1 MSLMRILRN
10 VVLSLVAVL
19 LIGGLLAA
27 WFLGPSLGIALRGAP
42 FFLFPPSPERYATV
56 VLDEAESRG
65 LYADDPAFADAR
77 AEAERV
83 AEQAGDVAETHET
96 LHAAL
101 QIAGGTHSHLI
112 PPGQVAAAEAAVPAE
127 PTVTRDESVVVATV
141 PAHNQAHDPQAYAD
155 TLARGLTDGDD
166 VCGAVVD
173 LRGNTGGDMGPM
185 VAGLSPLLPD
195 GVALRFVA
203 GENSSPVVVEGNSVR
218 GGGTPV
224 TTSGGK
230 LGVPVAVL
238 TDELTASSG
247 EATLVAFHGLD
258 DVRTF
263 GTPTAGYA
271 SANMTFTMPDGAL
284 ILLTAMQFEDRTGHV
299 HEEAPIE
306 PDGATDDPEQ
316 QARDWLREEHGC
328 S

>member
-1 MSLMRILRN
+1 MRILRN

-83 AEQAGDVAETHET
+83 AEQAEDVSETHES

-112 PPGQVAAAEAAVPAE
+112 PPSDVAASEAAGPAE
-127 PTVTRDESVVVATV
+127 PTVTREGQVVVASV
-141 PAHNQAHDPQAYAD
+141 PAHNQAHDPQVYAD
-155 TLARGLTDGDD
+155 TLARGLTDGEN

-185 VAGLSPLLPD
+185 LTGLSPLLPD
-195 GVALRFVA
+195 GEALRFVA
-203 GENSSPVVVEGNSVR
+203 GENSSPVVVEGNNVV

-230 LGVPVAVL
+230 LDVPVAVL

-247 EATLVAFHGLD
+247 EATLVAFRGLD
-258 DVRTF
+258 DARSF

-299 HEEAPIE
+299 LPEAPIE
-306 PDGATDDPEQ
+306 PDEATNDPDQ
-316 QARDWLREEHGC
+316 QARDWLRDEHGC

>member
-1 MSLMRILRN
+1 MRILRN

-42 FFLFPPSPERYATV
+42 FFIFPPSPERYATV

-83 AEQAGDVAETHET
+83 AEQAVDVSETHES

-112 PPGQVAAAEAAVPAE
+112 PPSDVAASEVAVPAE
-127 PTVTRDESVVVATV
+127 PTVTREGQVVVASV
-141 PAHNQAHDPQAYAD
+141 PAHNQAHDPQVYAD
-155 TLARGLTDGDD
+155 TLARGLTDGEN

-185 VAGLSPLLPD
+185 LTGLSPLLPD
-195 GVALRFVA
+195 GEALRFVA
-203 GENSSPVVVEGNSVR
+203 GENSSPVVVEGNNVV

-230 LGVPVAVL
+230 LDVPVAVL

-247 EATLVAFHGLD
+247 EATLVAFRGLD
-258 DVRTF
+258 DARSF

-299 HEEAPIE
+299 LPEAPIE
-306 PDGATDDPEQ
+306 PDEATNDPDQ
-316 QARDWLREEHGC
+316 QARDWLRDEHGC